1 MEAKLLQRHG
11 CLIIGS
17 PVASRDRAPRTQ
29 YRRTASGS
37 VPRAKAETAA
47 LHTRRLRGSFVGL
60 RLRSPR
66 SWCSLPLRRLA
77 ERRREEMLWNVEERK
92 PAAIRRREVVDRFDD
107 NLDCLIAGMH
117 FDANLRVCKIYF
129 VSTTIAA
136 ADDGVGHVNGSPW
149 LAAVLA

>member
-1 MEAKLLQRHG
+1 MTNPPF
-11 CLIIGS
+11 LI
-17 PVASRDRAPRTQ
+17 T
-29 YRRTASGS
+29 
-37 VPRAKAETAA
+37 PRAKAETVA
-47 LHTRRLRGSFVGL
+47 LHTAVAGL
-60 RLRSPR
+60 RWSTTTLAR
-66 SWCSLPLRRLA
+66 SWRSLPLRRLA